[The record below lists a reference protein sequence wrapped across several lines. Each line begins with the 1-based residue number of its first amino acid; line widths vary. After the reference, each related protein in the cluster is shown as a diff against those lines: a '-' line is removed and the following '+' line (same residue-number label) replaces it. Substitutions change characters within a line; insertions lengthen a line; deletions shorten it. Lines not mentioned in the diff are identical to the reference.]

1 MMLLFLLAHRL
12 LSQQWT
18 FQQDDSPKVIL
29 DGFARPLGADTPA
42 RYKCVLGALAS
53 SSKWE
58 LALEILREMKRAGV
72 KPRISCFNHAL
83 RALETCAPEKGGS

>member
-1 MMLLFLLAHRL
+1 MI
-12 LSQQWT
+12 SGPT
-18 FQQDDSPKVIL
+18 
-29 DGFARPLGADTPA
+29 

-72 KPRISCFNHAL
+72 RAGGCSAHCGDSKPAL
-83 RALETCAPEKGGS
+83 NPSNTSGRFCSYCMRSEKLCT